1 MSGWF
6 APGRIEVLGKHTDYA
21 GGNVLVCAVNRG
33 VTATVKPGRR
43 GIEARSTAQEDAI
56 TLEPGVAVRL
66 PAGHWGQYL
75 NVVVDRLGAN
85 FGRLRPARLAIDA
98 DLPLASG
105 MSSSS
110 ALVVASAM
118 ALAQFNGFDESEAW
132 VAAIRDEVALAG
144 YLACVENGS
153 AFGALSGRA
162 GVGTFG
168 GSEDHTAMLCSKAD
182 HLGLFSFNPAALVE
196 RVRLPDDLAFVV
208 AVSGVSAEKTGAA
221 KDAYNQ
227 ASRGVAELLARWN
240 AAAGRGDAN
249 LAAAVE
255 SDPEAAAVIES
266 LVADEPRLLARLR
279 QFVAESTWIVP
290 ASVEALRAGDRA
302 ALGELVAASQ
312 RWAADGLDNQIPQ
325 TEALVEDG
333 RRLGAVAASS
343 FGAGFGGS
351 VWALVDRDGADS
363 FAAEWLA
370 GYVRAHPEPGSRAA
384 TLVTRPA
391 GPAHA
396 LAD

>member
-21 GGNVLVCAVNRG
+21 GGNVLVCAVDRG

-85 FGRLRPARLAIDA
+85 FGPLRPARLAIDA

-168 GSEDHTAMLCSKAD
+168 GI
-182 HLGLFSFNPAALVE
+182 
-196 RVRLPDDLAFVV
+196 
-208 AVSGVSAEKTGAA
+208 
-221 KDAYNQ
+221 
-227 ASRGVAELLARWN
+227 RGSHR
-240 AAAGRGDAN
+240 
-249 LAAAVE
+249 
-255 SDPEAAAVIES
+255 
-266 LVADEPRLLARLR
+266 
-279 QFVAESTWIVP
+279 
-290 ASVEALRAGDRA
+290 
-302 ALGELVAASQ
+302 
-312 RWAADGLDNQIPQ
+312 
-325 TEALVEDG
+325 
-333 RRLGAVAASS
+333 
-343 FGAGFGGS
+343 
-351 VWALVDRDGADS
+351 
-363 FAAEWLA
+363 
-370 GYVRAHPEPGSRAA
+370 
-384 TLVTRPA
+384 
-391 GPAHA
+391 HA
-396 LAD
+396 LQPGRPPRTVQFQPGRARGSACGSPTTSPSWWR

>member
-21 GGNVLVCAVNRG
+21 GGNVLVCAVDRG
-33 VTATVKPGRR
+33 VTATVEPGRR

-56 TLEPGVAVRL
+56 TLEPGVAVRR

-85 FGRLRPARLAIDA
+85 FGALRPARLDIDA
-98 DLPLASG
+98 DLARASRQ
-105 MSSSS
+105 SRSA

-153 AFGALSGRA
+153 AFGPLSGRA

-168 GSEDHTAMLCSKAD
+168 GSEDHTAMLCSQAD

-227 ASRGVAELLARWN
+227 ASHGVSELLARWN
-240 AAAGRGDAN
+240 AATGRGDAN

-255 SDPEAAAVIES
+255 SDPGAAAAIES

-290 ASVEALRAGDRA
+290 ASVAALRADDRA

-312 RWAADGLDNQIPQ
+312 RWAADGLDNQIPE
-325 TEALVEDG
+325 TEARVEDG

-351 VWALVDRDGADS
+351 VWALVDRDDADG

-370 GYVRAHPEPGSRAA
+370 RYVLAHPEPGGRAA

-391 GPAHA
+391 GPAHP
-396 LAD
+396 LGD